1 MVAQKSLGG
10 ATLMTAG
17 ETATL
22 WQKLTAAGLA
32 QGTLPPP
39 TPPGQAWYIRAML
52 VLSGWLAAVF
62 LLLFLGFLSVA
73 IFDKPAVALV
83 LGICIFAGAYAMMRH
98 AGQGDFLQQLSL
110 ATALAG
116 KVLFLYGL
124 ARLIQGNITAFWIQM
139 AAVEI
144 ILIVALPSYIH
155 RVVCTLGAAT
165 AVSGLLFEM
174 HALPLSTALASL
186 LFVFLWLGER
196 RWAGRESALAPVA
209 IGMALV
215 LTLWDAPA
223 LMKSGETVK
232 LLAPGQNL
240 TRHVALILEA
250 AAWLGL
256 TGGMLQRAGI
266 APAST
271 AGITVLIT
279 AAAAAAFAW
288 WAPGL
293 LPALMVLVVG
303 FGSGQRFLLG
313 LGLLSLAAFLSG
325 YYYNLEATL
334 LVKSIVLGVSGG
346 VMLLLRFALGRSG
359 GTPHA

>member
-1 MVAQKSLGG
+1 MADES
-10 ATLMTAG
+10 T
-17 ETATL
+17 TL
-22 WQKLTAAGLA
+22 WQKLVAAGLA
-32 QGTLPPP
+32 AGTLPPT

-73 IFDKPAVALV
+73 IFEKPTVALV
-83 LGICIFAGAYAMMRH
+83 LGIIVFAGAYAMMRH

-124 ARLIQGNITAFWIQM
+124 ASLIKGNLTAFWFQM
-139 AAVEI
+139 AAVEV
-144 ILIVALPSYIH
+144 ILIFALPSYIH

-174 HALPLSTALASL
+174 HALPLSTAFAAL

-223 LMKSGETVK
+223 LIKSGETAK

-240 TRHVALILEA
+240 TRHFALILEA
-250 AAWLGL
+250 AAWLWL
-256 TGGMLQRAGI
+256 CIGMLKRAGI
-266 APAST
+266 AVESK
-271 AGITVLIT
+271 AGITVLLV
-279 AAAAAAFAW
+279 AAAAGALAW

-293 LPALMVLVVG
+293 LPALMVLAVG

-313 LGLLSLAAFLSG
+313 LGLLGLACFLSG

-334 LVKSIVLGVSGG
+334 LVKSIVLAVSGG
-346 VMLLLRFALGRSG
+346 VLFLLRLALGRSG
-359 GTPHA
+359 EISHA